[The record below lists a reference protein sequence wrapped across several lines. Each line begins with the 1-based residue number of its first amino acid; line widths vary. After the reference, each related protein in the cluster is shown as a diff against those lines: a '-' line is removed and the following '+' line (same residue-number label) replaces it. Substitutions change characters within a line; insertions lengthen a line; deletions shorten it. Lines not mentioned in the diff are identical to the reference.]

1 MEVSKIFEIHFKIR
15 LKYFMNK
22 EFRNTI
28 YDKTWLRN
36 NFTENPNK
44 KKLYILGKKA
54 TNRKFW

>member
-15 LKYFMNK
+15 LRYFMNK

-44 KKLYILGKKA
+44 KKTLCFRKKS
-54 TNRKFW
+54 NK